1 VSTWLFKTPVVQEGP
16 AGLDPLFRRVK
27 LARGV
32 TIIGDAQGG
41 YRALRF
47 PTQDEI
53 AINDSSTVVVYM
65 GGHEFVV
72 NDVAKNALIAGGVG
86 VDASNFTFI
95 S

>member
-1 VSTWLFKTPVVQEGP
+1 MSTWLFKTPVVQEGP
-16 AGLDPLFRRVK
+16 AGGGPLFNRYK

-41 YRALRF
+41 FRALRF

-53 AINDSSTVVVYM
+53 NINDAGIAVVYL

-72 NDVAKNALIAGGVG
+72 GDAQRNALIAGGVG